1 MYSHCAAPC
10 RGSTA
15 QGKSGVGLLENPTGQ
30 KEIAMKILITGGL
43 GFVGT
48 QLSLRL
54 LEKGHAVTV
63 VDHAPEPKPYTPDAV
78 TYVAADTSKQGPWQ
92 DHVGRQEAVV
102 NLAGASIFGRWNKK
116 TKKLI
121 YDTRILTTKHV
132 TAAMSGEK
140 NTVLCSTSAV
150 GYYGFHGDEV
160 LTEKDGPGDDFLAG
174 VCVDW
179 EKEAQ
184 KASDKGVRVVLT
196 RFGIVLGKT
205 GGALGQM
212 IPAFKKF
219 VGGPLGSGKQWFS
232 WVHME
237 DLLRAFMFVL
247 DHDVVAG
254 PVNFCAPNPVRNKDL
269 AKTLGKI
276 LSRPSFVKTP
286 ALALRL
292 ALGEFGS
299 VLLEGQR
306 VLPAKLLEHGFEF
319 QYPQIEAALQDLL
332 MDKGLAPA

>member
-1 MYSHCAAPC
+1 
-10 RGSTA
+10 
-15 QGKSGVGLLENPTGQ
+15 
-30 KEIAMKILITGGL
+30 MKILITGGL

-48 QLSLRL
+48 QLSLRF

-63 VDHAPEPKPYTPDAV
+63 VDHAPEPKPYTPEAV
-78 TYVAADTSKQGPWQ
+78 TYVAADTTKQGPWL

-121 YDTRILTTKHV
+121 YDTRTLTTKHV
-132 TAAMSGEK
+132 AAAMSGEK
-140 NTVLCSTSAV
+140 KTVLCSTSAV
-150 GYYGFHGDEV
+150 GYYGFHGDEE

-184 KASDKGVRVVLT
+184 KVSDKGVRVVLT

-237 DLLRAFMFVL
+237 DLIRAFMFVL
-247 DHDVVAG
+247 DHDAVAG

-269 AKTLGKI
+269 AKVLGKI

-319 QYPQIEAALQDLL
+319 RYSQIEEALQDLL
-332 MDKGLAPA
+332 KE